1 MTQGIH
7 RTGATALLM
16 TAVCPMYSYKD
27 KDPRSAGLYY
37 PTFEQNFTPTA
48 KLQNPFHRLNR
59 L

>member
-37 PTFEQNFTPTA
+37 PTFEQNFTLTA
-48 KLQNPFHRLNR
+48 KPFPQA
-59 L
+59 